1 MRTIVVVG
9 EGRASARPDLAVTT
23 LGVEILAPTLAGATA
38 EARSAMTGV
47 LQALRSAGL
56 EDRDLR
62 TARYSVQLERP
73 YNPQTG
79 QQGEVTGY
87 RVSNLVQARIKVLER
102 VGVTLDQAVAAGANT
117 VSGVSFTVSDPAIL
131 RDQAR
136 AAAMTDARSRA
147 EQIANLAGVELGS
160 LVQVSEAPG
169 PAVVGPRETTFAL
182 VAQGTPM
189 PIEGGEL
196 EMSLHLQVTYEIG

>member
-38 EARSAMTGV
+38 EARRALTEV

-62 TARYSVQLERP
+62 TARYSVQ
-73 YNPQTG
+73 
-79 QQGEVTGY
+79 
-87 RVSNLVQARIKVLER
+87 LER